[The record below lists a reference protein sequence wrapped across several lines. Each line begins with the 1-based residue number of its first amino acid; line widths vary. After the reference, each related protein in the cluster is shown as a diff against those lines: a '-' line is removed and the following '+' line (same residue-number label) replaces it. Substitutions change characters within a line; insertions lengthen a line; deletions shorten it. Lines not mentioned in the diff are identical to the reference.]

1 MAEVSVVI
9 PVYNSEKTLAACLD
23 SVIAQTF
30 ADVEV
35 ICINDGST
43 DGSGAIIDD
52 YAARDP
58 RILVRHQE
66 NIGQHPSRNVAL
78 GLVRG
83 RYMLSVDCDDA
94 IAPHLVERAYY
105 RAEAEA
111 ADITLLGWD
120 YLTGPYAPPDLA
132 TWNLRD
138 WTARSPATGFPL
150 GFGYVWMKLYR
161 KEFLDRHSLR
171 FNEEFYTKADLIFHW
186 KSMSLA
192 ERICVV
198 PEPLYHYRVHG
209 NSITGTIG
217 NRFVQVIGVMEAIR
231 AELGNIGDPKGLL
244 RLWPH
249 FALTFLHGTYQQT
262 AHQHR
267 TEMRAALWRFVSHLD
282 PAEQRAFREPG
293 QLPRHMRNFYL
304 SLESPAAAFR
314 YGTLFQARGALMA
327 GIRAVLLP
335 VGLKRRLLEFVR
347 KRSYTLSRSSTAEL
361 RDTILELN
369 DLVNRLAADN
379 HRLRAR
385 VREDERD

>member
-1 MAEVSVVI
+1 LPEVSVVI
-9 PVYNSEKTLAACLD
+9 PVYNAETTLAQCLD
-23 SVIAQTF
+23 SVLRQTF
-30 ADVEV
+30 ADIEV

-43 DGSGAIIDD
+43 DRSGAIIDE

-66 NIGQHPSRNVAL
+66 NIGQHRSRNVAL

-83 RYMLSVDCDDA
+83 RYMLSVDCDDVVD
-94 IAPHLVERAYY
+94 PHLVERVYY

-120 YLTGPYAPPDLA
+120 YLAGPYAPPDLA
-132 TWNLRD
+132 TWNLRE
-138 WTARSPATGFPL
+138 WTARPTGFPL

-161 KEFLDRHSLR
+161 KEFIDRHSLR
-171 FNEEFYTKADLIFHW
+171 FNEKFYTKADLIFHW

-192 ERICVV
+192 ERVCVV

-231 AELGNIGDPKGLL
+231 AELTDIGDPKGLL
-244 RLWPH
+244 RLWLC
-249 FALTFLHGTYQQT
+249 FALTFLHGVYQQT

-267 TEMRAALWRFVSHLD
+267 PEMRTALQGFVSHLD

-293 QLPRHMRNFYL
+293 SLPIHIRYFYL

-314 YGTLFQARGALMA
+314 YGTLFRARGVVMS

-335 VGLKRRLLEFVR
+335 AVLKQRLIEFVR
-347 KRSYTLSRSSTAEL
+347 KQSYTLSRSGTTEL
-361 RDTILELN
+361 RNTVLELN

-385 VREDERD
+385 VMEDKRD